1 MSFRCML
8 VSPEGKGGKA
18 MSRRMSAKRMEEAL
32 GAYFARCDG
41 TRERVP
47 QKGGGFFE
55 RQIPY
60 TLYGLCAAVSLSPRE
75 VLSAARGQG
84 GGEGPILLRGLVRV
98 AAHLQER
105 ALLGELNATMAQA
118 ALKELGLTDGPEED
132 AMEPLQVILDGEAEV
147 YSR

>member
-1 MSFRCML
+1 
-8 VSPEGKGGKA
+8 
-18 MSRRMSAKRMEEAL
+18 MSRRMSAKRMERAL

-47 QKGGGFFE
+47 QKGGGFSE

-60 TLYGLCAAVSLSPRE
+60 TLYGLSAAVSLSPQE

-84 GGEGPILLRGLVRV
+84 RAESAILLGGLLRV
-98 AAHLQER
+98 ATYIQER
-105 ALLGELNATMAQA
+105 ALLGELSATVAQA
-118 ALKELGLTDGPEED
+118 ALKELGLTEAPAEEGV
-132 AMEPLQVILDGEAEV
+132 EPLQVILDAEAEA

>member
-1 MSFRCML
+1 
-8 VSPEGKGGKA
+8 
-18 MSRRMSAKRMEEAL
+18 MSRRMSAKRMEQAM

-47 QKGGGFFE
+47 QKGGGFSE

-75 VLSAARGQG
+75 VLSAAQGRGG
-84 GGEGPILLRGLVRV
+84 PEGAVLLKGLIRV
-98 AAHLQER
+98 AGYLQER
-105 ALLGELNATMAQA
+105 ALLGELSATVAQA
-118 ALKELGLTDGPEED
+118 ALKELGLTEGPAEE
-132 AMEPLQVILDGEAEV
+132 AMEPLQVILDGEAEA

>member
-1 MSFRCML
+1 
-8 VSPEGKGGKA
+8 
-18 MSRRMSAKRMEEAL
+18 MSRRMSAKRMEQAL

-47 QKGGGFFE
+47 QKGGGFSE

-60 TLYGLCAAVSLSPRE
+60 TLYGLSAAVSLSPQE

-84 GGEGPILLRGLVRV
+84 KAEGAVLLGGLLRV
-98 AAHLQER
+98 ATFIQER
-105 ALLGELNATMAQA
+105 ALLGELSATVAQS
-118 ALKELGLTDGPEED
+118 ALKELGLTED
-132 AMEPLQVILDGEAEV
+132 LSAEGMEPLQVVLDAEAEA